1 VTESF
6 FCGYTIGTDALAQ
19 FAAVCRPLGKRVLII
34 GGKTALSVA
43 EKKIRTAISDGFE
56 VIDSVFYGGECT
68 KENATEIFERYK
80 NKGIDFVVGVGGGKA
95 LDTAKCTAF
104 LLKKRVVT
112 IPTISSTCAAAS
124 ALSVVY
130 TSEHSFSE
138 FWYYEK
144 PAFHCFIDTEII
156 ANAPEQFLRAG
167 IGDTLAKYYEVEFS
181 SRNAK
186 KNYSDEMAIAISKL
200 CGEPLFEDAK
210 TALESCKNSEISEEL
225 EKVIRII
232 IVSTGMV
239 SMLINPKFNG
249 AMAHA
254 LFYGLTEIEGFEERV
269 LHGDAVGY
277 TSAIQLV
284 LDNKEEEAKKLI
296 KFLNNI
302 NITTGLKKMGVSL
315 EREALNKALK
325 ATLKDPDM
333 EVIPYEITEDMLYD
347 AIIKTECLEEIQ

>member
-1 VTESF
+1 MTESF
-6 FCGYTIGTDALAQ
+6 FCGYTIGSDA
-19 FAAVCRPLGKRVLII
+19 FSKFNEICMPLGKRLIII

-43 EKKIRTAISDGFE
+43 EAKLRNAISDDFE
-56 VIDSVFYGGECT
+56 VVDSVFYGGECT
-68 KENATEIFERYK
+68 KENATEIFEKY
-80 NKGIDFVVGVGGGKA
+80 NNSNIDFVVGIGGGKA
-95 LDTAKCTAF
+95 LDTAKCTAY

-130 TSEHSFSE
+130 TPEHSFSG

-156 ANAPEQFLRAG
+156 ANAPEKYLRAG
-167 IGDTLAKYYEVEFS
+167 IGDTIAKYFEVEFS
-181 SRNAK
+181 SRNEAK
-186 KNYSDEMAIAISKL
+186 TYSDDMAIAISNL
-200 CGEPLFEDAK
+200 CGEPLFESSK
-210 TALESCKNSEISEEL
+210 IALESCKNNSISNEL

-232 IVSTGMV
+232 IISTGMV

-269 LHGDAVGY
+269 LHGDTVGY

-284 LDNKEEEAKKLI
+284 LDNKIPEARKLK
-296 KFLNNI
+296 KFLNSI
-302 NITTGLKKMGVSL
+302 EIPTKLEKMGVSL
-315 EREALNKALK
+315 NRKDLEKALK

-333 EVIPYEITEDMLYD
+333 EVIPYEITEEMLYD
-347 AIIKTECLEEIQ
+347 AIIRTENLEEL